1 MGYVYGIALIVCGV
15 LAASSVIV
23 KKRPEA
29 KELIAKLAQ
38 WQGWIGLVGCF
49 WGGWG
54 IISAILNLGMLKDF
68 LLLWVFYLIASVLS
82 FGVGFLLGY
91 GMIQQFALKKA
102 NDAAKEKAEQ
112 LHKKLV
118 SLQIPLGYICIGFGL
133 WIVINGVVG
142 IV

>member
-1 MGYVYGIALIVCGV
+1 
-15 LAASSVIV
+15 
-23 KKRPEA
+23 
-29 KELIAKLAQ
+29 
-38 WQGWIGLVGCF
+38 
-49 WGGWG
+49 
-54 IISAILNLGMLKDF
+54 ML
-68 LLLWVFYLIASVLS
+68 ASVLS

-118 SLQIPLGYICIGFGL
+118 SLQIPLGYICIIYGL
-133 WIVINGVVG
+133 WIVINNFAG

>member
-1 MGYVYGIALIVCGV
+1 MGYVYGIALVVCGV
-15 LAASSVIV
+15 LAASCVIV

-38 WQGWIGLVGCF
+38 WQGWIGLVVCL
-49 WGGWG
+49 WGVWG
-54 IISAILNLGMLKDF
+54 IISAVLNLGMLKDF
-68 LLLWVFYLIASVLS
+68 FLLWVFYLIASVLS

-102 NDAAKEKAEQ
+102 NDAAKAKAEQ

-118 SLQIPLGYICIGFGL
+118 GLQIPLGYICIIFGL

>member
-1 MGYVYGIALIVCGV
+1 MGYVYGIALVVCGV

-38 WQGWIGLVGCF
+38 WQGWIGLVVCL
-49 WGGWG
+49 WGVWG
-54 IISAILNLGMLKDF
+54 IISAILNIGWLKDAPLWWIF
-68 LLLWVFYLIASVLS
+68 LLAASVLS

-102 NDAAKEKAEQ
+102 NEAAKAKAEQ

-118 SLQIPLGYICIGFGL
+118 SLQIPLGYICIIYGL
-133 WIVINGVVG
+133 WIVINNFAR

>member
-1 MGYVYGIALIVCGV
+1 MGYVYGIALVVCGV

-38 WQGWIGLVGCF
+38 WQGWIGLVVCL
-49 WGGWG
+49 WGVWG
-54 IISAILNLGMLKDF
+54 IISAVLNLGMLKDF
-68 LLLWVFYLIASVLS
+68 FLLWVFYLIASVLS

-102 NDAAKEKAEQ
+102 NDAAKAKAEQ

-118 SLQIPLGYICIGFGL
+118 GLQIPLGYICIIFGL